1 MGVEHKRNPEVSG
14 ESLGKGACTTV
25 LLALL
30 STLYTVTHHMFQS
43 LALHGEVGR
52 HSLGLD
58 IEQTL
63 TKYLQTE
70 ENEQKLI
77 KSFQVSLVSGT
88 ARRVLFLGRT
98 HEEAR

>member
-1 MGVEHKRNPEVSG
+1 MRVQ
-14 ESLGKGACTTV
+14 TV

-30 STLYTVTHHMFQS
+30 FTLYTVTHHTFQS

-77 KSFQVSLVSGT
+77 IKSSQVSLVSGT
-88 ARRVLFLGRT
+88 ARRVLILGQT